1 MTTIRAAARTD
12 AEALARLSGELGY
25 PADTLAIGR
34 RLGEISAHHAG
45 AVLVAVD
52 AQGGVCGFAHAR
64 PERSVITD
72 PFIDLA
78 ALVVAETARGAGV
91 GKALLAA
98 VEAWARQQAFTT
110 IRVRS
115 SVVRERAHQFYLR
128 EGYVENKRQAV
139 FLKQLPSRDAT

>member
-34 RLGEISAHHAG
+34 RLGEIAAHHAG